1 MASAPNHPLS
11 SYADP
16 ASGAPVFRLSARPQ
30 FSPLDVNVAFLA
42 RSGWN
47 QSVDRLRFH
56 FDRASDA
63 GSEHPLAQA
72 FCRSA
77 PHLLIRRLDYDGDR
91 FASVHAV
98 ADGEVVVLSN
108 DADFAKAIF
117 QGIFLECPPSFH
129 TSEDFEFSEAW
140 LDDQE
145 TKAFFA
151 GILAGAQG
159 WDPSHN
165 IPDNIQQSLDE
176 AKGSLDIANYRSRVA
191 MTRRTL
197 EAVLK
202 FAHERLLKLKPVD
215 KMGRGLM
222 LKDMIQRFRAQKP
235 PSIPE
240 HLLHIADSI
249 RLIGNVPGAHPA
261 DISNYSFSRSDA
273 EFALYA
279 TSHFLEQ
286 YFSKIDTEVTQY
298 YTLTI
303 DLSDGAE
310 DSEHC
315 TT

>member
-16 ASGAPVFRLSARPQ
+16 ASGAPVFRLTARPQ

-56 FDRASDA
+56 FDGASVA
-63 GSEHPLAQA
+63 APEHPLTQA
-72 FCRSA
+72 LSRSV
-77 PHLLIRRLDYDGDR
+77 PHLLIRRLDHDEDR
-91 FASVHAV
+91 FASVHAGK
-98 ADGEVVVLSN
+98 DGEVVVLSN

-117 QGIFLECPPSFH
+117 QGIFLECPPSFRA
-129 TSEDFEFSEAW
+129 SEDFEFSEAW

-145 TKAFFA
+145 TKAYFA
-151 GILAGAQG
+151 GMLAGAQG
-159 WDPSHN
+159 WDPAHN

-176 AKGSLDIANYRSRVA
+176 ARGSLEIANYRSCVA

-215 KMGRGLM
+215 KRGHGLM
-222 LKDMIQRFRAQKP
+222 LNDIIQRFRSQNP
-235 PSIPE
+235 QPIPE

-249 RLIGNVPGAHPA
+249 RLIGNVPGAHA
-261 DISNYSFSRSDA
+261 VDISNYSFSRSDA
-273 EFALYA
+273 QFALYA

-310 DSEHC
+310 DPEDH
-315 TT
+315 TL